1 MENASQALII
11 VAGALIGIM
20 ILSLGVTLVSSLTSY
35 VDSSQETIRFNELN
49 SFNTQFLN
57 YANSE
62 NLTIH
67 DVVTVA
73 NLANEN
79 NMSYNIFT
87 PEKINVS
94 RGQPSTT
101 YVAVYLKIGHTEEA
115 IEADIQDR
123 TSNLLAD
130 NIGKKFK
137 CTDVVIS
144 EITGRVYEVHF
155 EKIT

>member
-1 MENASQALII
+1 MENATQALII

-20 ILSLGVTLVSSLTSY
+20 ILSLGMTLFSSLTSY
-35 VDSSQETIRFNELN
+35 VENSQETIKFNELN
-49 SFNTQFLN
+49 AFNTQFLN
-57 YANSE
+57 YANNN

-79 NMSYNIFT
+79 NKSYNILT
-87 PEKINVS
+87 PEDISAS
-94 RGQPSTT
+94 RGQASIT
-101 YVAVYLKIGHTEEA
+101 YVAVYLKTGHTNEA

-123 TSNLLAD
+123 TSNMLAD

-137 CTDVVIS
+137 CTEVKIS
-144 EITGRVYEVHF
+144 EITGRVYEVYF
-155 EKIT
+155 ERLP